1 METLVYIL
9 IGIVIACCVCNTIM
23 CTLLYDRLKDFL
35 NCDEELEDY
44 DELNKKVDALF
55 TLVEQN
61 TKSILVS
68 IDCQTESINKNDLT
82 TYRRIDEK
90 TNDVIDAIG
99 NAVYNIKSQLPKRKT
114 KKDTTS
120 EK

>member
-9 IGIVIACCVCNTIM
+9 IGIAIVCCICNTMM
-23 CTLLYDRLKDFL
+23 CTSLYFKLKDVL
-35 NCDEELEDY
+35 NCDEELDEY

-55 TLVEQN
+55 TLIEQN

-82 TYRRIDEK
+82 TYKRIDEK
-90 TNDVIDAIG
+90 TSDIIGAIDDAICD
-99 NAVYNIKSQLPKRKT
+99 ITSKLPKRKT
-114 KKDTTS
+114 KKDVTS

>member
-1 METLVYIL
+1 METLVYVL
-9 IGIVIACCVCNTIM
+9 IGIAIVCCVCNTMM
-23 CTLLYDRLKDFL
+23 CTSLYFKLKDVL
-35 NCDEELEDY
+35 DCDEDLDDY
-44 DELNKKVDALF
+44 DKLSKKVDALF
-55 TLVEQN
+55 TLIESN

-68 IDCQTESINKNDLT
+68 IESQNE
-82 TYRRIDEK
+82 IDKICETVTEK

-99 NAVYNIKSQLPKRKT
+99 NAVYNIKSQLPKRRT

>member
-1 METLVYIL
+1 METLIYVL
-9 IGIVIACCVCNTIM
+9 IGIAIVCCVCNTMM
-23 CTLLYDRLKDFL
+23 CTSLYFKLKDVL
-35 NCDEELEDY
+35 DCDEDLDDY
-44 DELNKKVDALF
+44 DKLSKKVDALF
-55 TLVEQN
+55 TLIESN

-68 IDCQTESINKNDLT
+68 IESQNETDKICGT
-82 TYRRIDEK
+82 VTEK

-99 NAVYNIKSQLPKRKT
+99 NAVYNIKSQLPKRRT

>member
-1 METLVYIL
+1 METLVYVL
-9 IGIVIACCVCNTIM
+9 IGIAIVCCVCNTMM
-23 CTLLYDRLKDFL
+23 CTSLYFKLKDIL
-35 NCDEELEDY
+35 DCDEELDDY
-44 DELNKKVDALF
+44 DVLSKKVDALF
-55 TLVEQN
+55 TLIEQN

-68 IDCQTESINKNDLT
+68 IESQTESINKNDLT

-90 TNDVIDAIG
+90 TNDIIDAIG
-99 NAVYNIKSQLPKRKT
+99 DAVYNIKLQLPKRKT

>member
-9 IGIVIACCVCNTIM
+9 IAIAIVSCFCNTIM
-23 CTLLYDRLKDFL
+23 CSSLYFKLKDVL
-35 NCDEELEDY
+35 DCDEDLDDY
-44 DELNKKVDALF
+44 DKLSKKLDALF

-61 TKSILVS
+61 TKSILAS
-68 IDCQTESINKNDLT
+68 MESQTESINKNDLT

-90 TNDVIDAIG
+90 TNDVINAIG
-99 NAVYNIKSQLPKRKT
+99 DAVYNIKSQLPKRRT

>member
-1 METLVYIL
+1 METLIYIL
-9 IGIVIACCVCNTIM
+9 IGIVIMCCICNTIM
-23 CTLLYDRLKDFL
+23 CTLLYSRLKDFL
-35 NCDEELEDY
+35 DCDEELDDY

-55 TLVEQN
+55 TLIESN

-68 IDCQTESINKNDLT
+68 IESQNETDKICETIN
-82 TYRRIDEK
+82 EK

-99 NAVYNIKSQLPKRKT
+99 NAVYNIKSQLPKRRT

>member
-1 METLVYIL
+1 METLVYVL
-9 IGIVIACCVCNTIM
+9 IGIAIVCCVCNTMM
-23 CTLLYDRLKDFL
+23 CTSSYFKLKDIL
-35 NCDEELEDY
+35 DSAEETDY
-44 DELNKKVDALF
+44 DGLIKKVDALF
-55 TLVEQN
+55 TLIESN

-68 IDCQTESINKNDLT
+68 IESQTESINKNDLT

-90 TNDVIDAIG
+90 TNDIINAIG
-99 NAVYNIKSQLPKRKT
+99 DAVYNIKLQLPKRKT